1 MIEFIDDIQY
11 VCDLHLP
18 WNELKDKTVLV
29 SGATG
34 MIGSFLIYVLLNK
47 KLNIKVIAVGRDEKR
62 AKERFQD
69 CWESNSFIF
78 LTHDINEPLN
88 IRENIDFIIHAAS
101 NTHPVLYAA
110 EPVGTILTNL
120 IGTKNMLDLATANKA
135 IRVLFVSSV
144 EIYGENRGDTEY
156 FKEDYCGY
164 IDCNTLRAGY
174 PEGKRA
180 GEALCQAYRK
190 QYEIDIV
197 IGRLSRTYGPTML
210 KSDTE
215 KISY

>member
-1 MIEFIDDIQY
+1 MAKMIEFIDDIQY

-88 IRENIDFIIHAAS
+88 IRC
-101 NTHPVLYAA
+101 V
-110 EPVGTILTNL
+110 
-120 IGTKNMLDLATANKA
+120 
-135 IRVLFVSSV
+135 
-144 EIYGENRGDTEY
+144 
-156 FKEDYCGY
+156 
-164 IDCNTLRAGY
+164 
-174 PEGKRA
+174 
-180 GEALCQAYRK
+180 
-190 QYEIDIV
+190 
-197 IGRLSRTYGPTML
+197 
-210 KSDTE
+210 
-215 KISY
+215 